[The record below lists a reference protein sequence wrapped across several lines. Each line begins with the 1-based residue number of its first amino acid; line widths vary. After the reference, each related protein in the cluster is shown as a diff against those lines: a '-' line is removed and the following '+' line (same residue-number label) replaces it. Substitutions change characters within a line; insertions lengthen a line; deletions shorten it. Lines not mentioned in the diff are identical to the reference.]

1 MKFDL
6 TQYTHKTVMNCRTR
20 EECVLF
26 EEFLHKHGRVWRDGK
41 AYKCKNTTHPFAS
54 YKESSCYNFNSGRY
68 GNMSTYISTGYHI
81 LYFSD
86 FEWDG
91 YSNKDVELTDKDH
104 KQFEKFLSVCL
115 S

>member
-6 TQYTHKTVMNCRTR
+6 MQHTSKTVMNCRTR

-26 EEFLHKHGRVWRDGK
+26 EKFLHSHGKTWCDGTE
-41 AYKCKNTTHPFAS
+41 YKRQNTRYPFDS
-54 YKESSCYNFNSGRY
+54 YKENSCYNFNSGTY
-68 GNMSTYISTGYHI
+68 GNMCNYIIDGYHI
-81 LYFSD
+81 LHFSN

-91 YSNKDVELTDKDH
+91 YSGKDVELTDKDH